1 MLPLLAALGPII
13 GKVIG
18 TAGSVVDQLVEDKD
32 LATKLKTE
40 IKLASMNIKHDEF
53 KTEIEQAG
61 AIIRAEVQSGNW
73 LAANWRPMLMCLFGL
88 IIFNNYVLYPYLSL
102 FFAQAPMLEIPADMW
117 SLLKI
122 GVGGYVTGRSME
134 KGIKLWRK

>member
-61 AIIRAEVQSGNW
+61 SIIKAEAQSSSW
-73 LAANWRPMLMCLFGL
+73 LAANWRPMLMCLFGM
-88 IIFNNYVLYPYLSL
+88 IILNNYIVYPYLSL
-102 FFAQAPMLEIPADMW
+102 FFEQAPMLEIPKEMW

-122 GVGGYVTGRSME
+122 GVGGYVAGRSAE
-134 KGIKLWRK
+134 KTIKLWKK

>member
-32 LATKLKTE
+32 LAAKLKSE
-40 IKLASMNIKHDEF
+40 MKLASMNIKHDEF

-61 AIIRAEVQSGNW
+61 SIIKAEAQSSSW
-73 LAANWRPMLMCLFGL
+73 LAANWRPMLMCLFGM
-88 IIFNNYVLYPYLSL
+88 IILNNYIVYPYLSL
-102 FFAQAPMLEIPADMW
+102 FFEQAPMLEIPKDMW

-122 GVGGYVTGRSME
+122 GVGGYVAGRSAE
-134 KGIKLWRK
+134 KTIKLWKK